1 MLSIHA
7 SEENVLTQL
16 PGMRPGCWVH
26 LTNPADSE
34 VELVCKETG
43 LPEDMLKS
51 ALDEEE
57 SAHTDYEDGNTMLV
71 IDIPYIDEE
80 QDQYVY
86 STVPFGI
93 VYNQQY
99 IVTVCLKDTSLVYD
113 FFNERIKNVDTAN
126 HPQLMLQLLYRN
138 ATKFLQHLKQIDK
151 TSHRVQ
157 AELHKSMKNKEL
169 ILLLEL
175 EKSLVYF
182 STSLRA
188 NEVVIEKVLRFRD
201 VREVEELVDYAE
213 DLIVENKQAIEMCN
227 IYRDILSGTMDAFA
241 SIISNN
247 VNIIMK
253 VLTIITIVLSIPT
266 LVFSLWGMNL
276 KVPFGEGSVL
286 YQYGLWIVLALTA
299 VLTVTVALVLVKKTK
314 KLK

>member
-1 MLSIHA
+1 MIAINL
-7 SEENVLTQL
+7 SEENLL
-16 PGMRPGCWVH
+16 KPLDAARPGCWIH
-26 LTNPADSE
+26 MTNPVDNE
-34 VELVCKETG
+34 VELVSRETG
-43 LPEDMLKS
+43 IPETMLKT

-57 SAHTDYEDGNTMLV
+57 SAHTDFEDGNTMIV
-71 IDIPYIDEE
+71 VDIPFIDEE

-93 VYNQQY
+93 VYNKKY
-99 IVTVCLKDTSLVYD
+99 FVTVCLKDTSLVYD
-113 FFNERIKNVDTAN
+113 FFNERVKNVDTRA
-126 HPQLMLQLLYRN
+126 HEMLMLQLLYRN

-188 NEVVIEKVLRFRD
+188 NEVVIEKVMRFD
-201 VREVEELVDYAE
+201 GVRGKEDLVNYAE
-213 DLIVENKQAIEMCN
+213 DLVVENKQANEMCN

-247 VNIIMK
+247 VNIVMK
-253 VLTIITIVLSIPT
+253 LLTIITIVLSVPT
-266 LVFSLWGMNL
+266 LVFSLWGMNVKL
-276 KVPFGEGSVL
+276 PFGEGAPL
-286 YQYGLWIVLALTA
+286 YEVGFYIVLALTV
-299 VLTVTVALVLVKKTK
+299 VLTAVVAWVLVRRTRR
-314 KLK
+314 LK